1 MLRDKKKKSRSRKFI
16 KFKRYCYAAT
26 SRPSLAQPC
35 HMTSHENFCS
45 SSLFLLCAA
54 VRLLPRVAWSSLF
67 SDETKRQLY
76 HRVLK
81 LHVGCYPGQAL
92 SVEILQPV
100 QYGNGRAEG
109 EDRTYLCLEGRA
121 PESVSSMMPCCW
133 GFNGGERSD

>member
-1 MLRDKKKKSRSRKFI
+1 
-16 KFKRYCYAAT
+16 
-26 SRPSLAQPC
+26 
-35 HMTSHENFCS
+35 MTSHEKFCF

-54 VRLLPRVAWSSLF
+54 VRLLPRVAWSSFF

-76 HRVLK
+76 HRMLK

-109 EDRTYLCLEGRA
+109 EDRTYHYLEGGA
-121 PESVSSMMPCCW
+121 SAESVTLLMPCCW
-133 GFNGGERSD
+133 GWNGGERSD